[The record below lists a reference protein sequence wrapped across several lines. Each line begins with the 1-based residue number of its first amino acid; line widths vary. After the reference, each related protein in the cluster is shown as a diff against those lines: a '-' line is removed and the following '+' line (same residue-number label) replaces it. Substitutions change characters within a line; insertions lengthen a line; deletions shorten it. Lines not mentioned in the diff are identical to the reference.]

1 MRAALVVYCLLLTL
15 APVRNQRRSKRSFR
29 RTIWGSIRRNEDD
42 LKKLT
47 KAINETEQFQ
57 QEFGPIVDTLKEN
70 VDDMKEGFASQT
82 RLMAQMKT
90 SINEMKENIGHSQKD
105 LGE

>member
-1 MRAALVVYCLLLTL
+1 MVVCCLLLTL
-15 APVRNQRRSKRSFR
+15 ATVRNQRRPKPSFR
-29 RTIWGSIRRNEDD
+29 TTIWGSIRRNEAD
-42 LKKLT
+42 LKNLT
-47 KAINETEQFQ
+47 KAIKETGQFQ

>member
-1 MRAALVVYCLLLTL
+1 MVVCCLLLTL
-15 APVRNQRRSKRSFR
+15 ATVRNQRRSKPSFR
-29 RTIWGSIRRNEDD
+29 TTIWGSIRRNEAN

-47 KAINETEQFQ
+47 KAIKETGQFQ
-57 QEFGPIVDTLKEN
+57 QEFGPIVNTLKQN

-82 RLMAQMKT
+82 MLLAQMKT
-90 SINEMKENIGHSQKD
+90 SINEIKGNIGYSQKN